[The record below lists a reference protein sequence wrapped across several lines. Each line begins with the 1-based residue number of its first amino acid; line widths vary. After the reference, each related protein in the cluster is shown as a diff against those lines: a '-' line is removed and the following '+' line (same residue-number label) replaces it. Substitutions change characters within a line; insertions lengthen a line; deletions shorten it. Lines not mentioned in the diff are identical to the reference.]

1 VEIMADKDLLFYK
14 ALGLFHRIAIYANA
28 INDQTVPYV
37 TAAFEPYDPF
47 ATFNEKKLDLEF
59 EQGYE
64 PLLKKFSTNDKTNED
79 KISKESR
86 PKQSFSAWLK
96 SLQPAPIP
104 GPFREWKFPMNIV
117 FMAFLPVLIPIFLLI
132 VATRFTLSS
141 RSSHARVKL
150 LESDKEG
157 MARRL
162 IAAWAKLEK
171 DVEDAV
177 EDIVEESI
185 LPAMSGGTNGSATD
199 SGGETGST
207 LTLTGN
213 LGSTVG
219 AIYLPISLDVAKS
232 QPLLR
237 PAQHRM
243 IANLNSLPN
252 LTKHVAF
259 INPVRNSHSII
270 ICRNVATM
278 TEHKKGEGVIRAWAD
293 GMKL

>member
-1 VEIMADKDLLFYK
+1 
-14 ALGLFHRIAIYANA
+14 
-28 INDQTVPYV
+28 
-37 TAAFEPYDPF
+37 
-47 ATFNEKKLDLEF
+47 
-59 EQGYE
+59 
-64 PLLKKFSTNDKTNED
+64 
-79 KISKESR
+79 
-86 PKQSFSAWLK
+86 
-96 SLQPAPIP
+96 
-104 GPFREWKFPMNIV
+104 
-117 FMAFLPVLIPIFLLI
+117 MAFLPVLIPIFLLL

-150 LESDKEG
+150 LESDKES
-157 MARRL
+157 MSRRL

-171 DVEDAV
+171 DIEDAV

-185 LPAMSGGTNGSATD
+185 LPATSGGPNGNATN

-213 LGSTVG
+213 SGSTVG
-219 AIYLPISLDVAKS
+219 RISVPASPGVDKS

-259 INPVRNSHSII
+259 IHPVRNAHSII

-278 TEHKKGEGVIRAWAD
+278 REHRKGEGVLRAWAD